1 MAHTAAKQPTPEQL
15 LACTCFRL
23 RKVTRQITQF
33 YDQALAE
40 LDITITQFS
49 LLSYLFMRGEVSIG
63 ALAAEMLMDPTT
75 LTRTLRPLERRRLVR
90 LVHARDDRR
99 RRCVLLSAAG
109 RATFQ
114 QAVPLWRRGAAQ
126 TAEVLGSPRLAAL
139 NQALGLTLDRL
150 TKA

>member
-1 MAHTAAKQPTPEQL
+1 MAASASKQPTPEQL
-15 LACTCFRL
+15 LSCTCFRL

-33 YDQALAE
+33 YDQALAP

-49 LLSYLFMRGEVSIG
+49 VLAYVFMRGEVSIG
-63 ALAAEMLMDPTT
+63 ELAAEMLMDPTT

-90 LVHARDDRR
+90 ISTARDDRR
-99 RRCVLLSAAG
+99 RRSVLVSDAG
-109 RATFQ
+109 RAAFQ
-114 QAVPLWRRGAAQ
+114 EAVPLWRRAAAQ

-139 NQALGLTLDRL
+139 NQALGLTLDSL

>member
-1 MAHTAAKQPTPEQL
+1 MAQPAPKQPTPEQL
-15 LACTCFRL
+15 LSCTCFRL

-33 YDQALAE
+33 YDQALAP

-49 LLSYLFMRGEVSIG
+49 VLAYLFMRGEVSIG
-63 ALAAEMLMDPTT
+63 ELAAEMLMDPTT

-90 LVHARDDRR
+90 ISTARDDRR
-99 RRCVLLSAAG
+99 RRSVLVSDAG
-109 RATFQ
+109 RAAFQ
-114 QAVPLWRRGAAQ
+114 EAVPLWRRAAAQ

-139 NQALGLTLDRL
+139 NQALGLTLDSL